1 MTEERKQE
9 LRQLLQEAMENLEIR
24 QRSSSHSQSL
34 SMDTHRY
41 RSLLQQYWTSYSES
55 ALSIVRNYEPHIVS
69 GGTKLKLLDFIRVE
83 FAPFIDEDEILSA
96 SLFLIG
102 GVSDGF
108 PPRFSLDYL
117 LIQLLKITIAYGI
130 EEASSTFDKCTK
142 ETQGSFQDIALLE
155 GIKLASEIQV
165 FDGIRLIPLPNSTSE
180 LPYYLRNHLHDVPK
194 DFFSGKTLLVVDYSV
209 SPIFHK
215 PFRAS
220 TMQEYEDQLNRI
232 FRAEIDSKDFPNLRT
247 DDFPLNL
254 LCQALSLAC
263 HSGVKIFFHARF
275 LPGDKLYNLSH
286 GIGGG
291 SWRTRPRIGNF
302 PEVGQHEIEEAK
314 HLYQILVKLNSEIQE
329 KLQIPIDRW
338 LKSKGNKDTIDKIID
353 LGIALE
359 ALYLSEGTREQ
370 LTLQFRLRASWHLG
384 KNKKH
389 RKKLIDE
396 FKAIYDLRSQAVHSG
411 EVPKRIKMR
420 KGESLPT
427 SEFITKAQD
436 LCRDSILKILED
448 GEFPDWNDLIL
459 GEFSLDFCVQQEV
472 NLMSIYI
479 GKKEKG

>member
-1 MTEERKQE
+1 MTEKRKQE

-83 FAPFIDEDEILSA
+83 FAPFIDEDKILSA

-194 DFFSGKTLLVVDYSV
+194 DFFSSKTLLVVDCSV

-215 PFRAS
+215 PFEAS
-220 TMQEYEDQLNRI
+220 TIEEYEDQQNRI
-232 FRAEIDSKDFPNLRT
+232 FRAEIDSKDFPNLKT

-263 HSGVKIFFHARF
+263 HSEVKISFFSRF
-275 LPGDKLYNLSH
+275 LSEDKLYNLSH

-291 SWRTRPRIGNF
+291 SWRTRLLRGNITG
-302 PEVGQHEIEEAK
+302 VGQPEIEEAK
-314 HLYQILVKLNSEIQE
+314 HLYQILIKLNSEIQE

-338 LKSKGNKDTIDKIID
+338 TKSKAERNPVDKIID

-359 ALYLSEGTREQ
+359 ALYLSEGTKEQ

-384 KNKKH
+384 KNKED
-389 RKKLIDE
+389 RKRLIDE

-411 EVPKRIKMR
+411 KIPKKVKIR
-420 KGESLPT
+420 KGEESTTT
-427 SEFITKAQD
+427 SEFIAKAQD
-436 LCRDSILKILED
+436 LCWDSILKILED

-459 GEFSLDFCVQQEV
+459 G
-472 NLMSIYI
+472 
-479 GKKEKG
+479 

>member
-1 MTEERKQE
+1 M
-9 LRQLLQEAMENLEIR
+9 
-24 QRSSSHSQSL
+24 
-34 SMDTHRY
+34 
-41 RSLLQQYWTSYSES
+41 
-55 ALSIVRNYEPHIVS
+55 
-69 GGTKLKLLDFIRVE
+69 
-83 FAPFIDEDEILSA
+83 
-96 SLFLIG
+96 
-102 GVSDGF
+102 
-108 PPRFSLDYL
+108 
-117 LIQLLKITIAYGI
+117 
-130 EEASSTFDKCTK
+130 
-142 ETQGSFQDIALLE
+142 LE
-155 GIKLASEIQV
+155 GIKLESEIQV
-165 FDGIRLIPLPNSTSE
+165 FEGIRLIPLPRSTSE
-180 LPYYLRNHLHDVPK
+180 LPYYLRKHSHDVPK
-194 DFFSGKTLLVVDYSV
+194 DFFSSKTLLVVDCSV

-215 PFRAS
+215 PFEAS
-220 TMQEYEDQLNRI
+220 TIEEYEEEEYEDQQNRI
-232 FRAEIDSKDFPNLRT
+232 FRAEIDSKDFPNLKT

-263 HSGVKIFFHARF
+263 HSEVKISFLSRF

-384 KNKKH
+384 KDKED
-389 RKKLIDE
+389 RKKLMDE

-411 EVPKRIKMR
+411 KIPKKVKIR
-420 KGESLPT
+420 KGEEPTTT
-427 SEFITKAQD
+427 SEFIAKAQD
-436 LCRDSILKILED
+436 LCRDSIMKILED
-448 GEFPDWNDLIL
+448 GEFPDWNNLIL
-459 GEFSLDFCVQQEV
+459 GEEY
-472 NLMSIYI
+472 M
-479 GKKEKG
+479 